1 MSPIC
6 SHLRGGYSP
15 LLLTTSPPYSS
26 LPLLL
31 THHHL
36 SSLLPTTSPLFSSP
50 PHHLTTSP
58 LATSPLT
65 LQVLFGAL
73 REKFPEVQEKELLKV
88 VGNLVYY
95 RFVNPTIVAPERFD
109 MVDRRAGELTND
121 QRRNL
126 GSVAKILQF
135 AASKKG
141 FGEESEHLMCLNPF
155 IVECHEKFKGFFL
168 AVCGVAEPEQHFL
181 MDEWT
186 VVEQELVGVRQLRQG
201 DVDRRPSDE
210 HGLGPLVHEEVLLG
224 LGHAAHRQEDALE
237 LLVAL
242 HDEGVEAHEVLRL
255 LAEALL
261 AGGALQD
268 LGHRAEVPALVVGQL
283 AGPPVHHVEPLR

>member
-1 MSPIC
+1 M
-6 SHLRGGYSP
+6 
-15 LLLTTSPPYSS
+15 
-26 LPLLL
+26 
-31 THHHL
+31 
-36 SSLLPTTSPLFSSP
+36 
-50 PHHLTTSP
+50 
-58 LATSPLT
+58 
-65 LQVLFGAL
+65 
-73 REKFPEVQEKELLKV
+73 QEKELLKV

-186 VVEQELVGVRQLRQG
+186 EAVLIARCEPSPLSLHPSPPHPSPG
-201 DVDRRPSDE
+201 RRSTSPWRS
-210 HGLGPLVHEEVLLG
+210 
-224 LGHAAHRQEDALE
+224 
-237 LLVAL
+237 
-242 HDEGVEAHEVLRL
+242 
-255 LAEALL
+255 
-261 AGGALQD
+261 
-268 LGHRAEVPALVVGQL
+268 
-283 AGPPVHHVEPLR
+283 